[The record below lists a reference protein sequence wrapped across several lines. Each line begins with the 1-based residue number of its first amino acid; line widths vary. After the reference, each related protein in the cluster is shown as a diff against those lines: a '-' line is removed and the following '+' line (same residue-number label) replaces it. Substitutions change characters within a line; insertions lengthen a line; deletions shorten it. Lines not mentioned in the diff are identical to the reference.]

1 MTLIKSDT
9 LNRDFSE
16 TLLDGLSKQNRVPSG
31 TRNILFNFDMVNLV
45 QNSGTYEYEE
55 NQDSEN
61 LEQIFR
67 VYDDTQV
74 IGVMVDVWG
83 LDRPS
88 LRANNL
94 PQGGGG
100 VSSAAISFGVKILGN
115 YTNLDDERGYPAV
128 YKSTE
133 FNLVNDFNVTWEDQ
147 YANGIPVGSVAIDGW
162 SMSKNF
168 LSGDMVHGRDLSNS
182 FVVERNVPSRQ
193 IFYPVNP
200 SGATQM
206 LHGGAEYIITLGNIG
221 DSGSITEDQ
230 NGVPALHMTTSI
242 QLTLICR
249 CFRRRF
255 S

>member
-1 MTLIKSDT
+1 MSIIKSAT
-9 LNRDFSE
+9 LNEYFDD

-31 TRNILFNFDMVNLV
+31 TRNIVFSFDMVSLV
-45 QNSGTYEYEE
+45 SDSSSSYDIS
-55 NQDSEN
+55 QDSEN

-67 VYDDTQV
+67 IYDDTQV
-74 IGVMVDVWG
+74 VGVMVDMWG
-83 LDRPS
+83 LDRPG
-88 LRANNL
+88 LMANDL

-115 YTNLDDERGYPAV
+115 YTNLDDEKGYPAV

-147 YANGIPVGSVAIDGW
+147 YANGVPVSVSPIDNW
-162 SMSKNF
+162 NMSKNF
-168 LSGDMVHGRDLSNS
+168 LSGDTVPGRDLSNM
-182 FVVERNVPSRQ
+182 FVIERDVPKRQ
-193 IFYPVNP
+193 IFYPVGDEN
-200 SGATQM
+200 GTQI
-206 LHGGAEYIITLGNIG
+206 LHGGAEYIITLGNVG
-221 DSGSITEDQ
+221 DSGVVTKDQ
-230 NGVPALHMTTSI
+230 NDVPALHMTTSI